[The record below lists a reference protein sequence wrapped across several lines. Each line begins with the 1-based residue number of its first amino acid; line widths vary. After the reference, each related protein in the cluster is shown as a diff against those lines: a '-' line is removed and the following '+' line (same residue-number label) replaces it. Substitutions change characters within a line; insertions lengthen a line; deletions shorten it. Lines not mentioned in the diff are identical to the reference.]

1 MNWRKIYTSK
11 WFPRIFYKKYDGGKE
26 SGVIG
31 YCLIEWKV
39 LFSIVLLRFS
49 DGTRENYHSHAFNA
63 MTWFLKGKVVEEGYC
78 GPIYKPQD
86 KIFTPSFKPKVTK
99 RDKIHRVN
107 SIGTTWAISFRGP
120 WTDTWFEVDKDGNK
134 ITLTHGRKNY
144 E

>member
-1 MNWRKIYTSK
+1 MNWRKIYTNK
-11 WFPRIFYKKYDGGKE
+11 WFPRICYKKYDGGKE

-31 YCLIEWKV
+31 FCLIEWKV

-63 MTWFLKGKVVEEGYC
+63 ITWFLKGKVVEETYL
-78 GPIYKPQD
+78 D
-86 KIFTPSFKPKVTK
+86 FTHRRPEQTFIPSFKPKVTK

-120 WTDTWFEVDKDGNK
+120 WTDTWFEVDKDGYK
-134 ITLTHGRKNY
+134 ITLTHGRNK
-144 E
+144 